1 MSPKTRCEFRF
12 DVKGNEYIK
21 IEFSSQI
28 EIHEEYVESD
38 SDGIVSPIIREK
50 AEDWK
55 VTRTVEVNAKP
66 NSAVFIYFES
76 DETIRDIQ
84 YDVNEHGFIQW
95 VGQGTRFKKGS
106 LET

>member
-21 IEFSSQI
+21 IEFSSHI

-38 SDGIVSPIIREK
+38 SDGFISPISPGEGEEWR
-50 AEDWK
+50 
-55 VTRTVEVNAKP
+55 VTRTVEINAKP
-66 NSAVFIYFES
+66 NSAIYIYFES

-84 YDVNEHGFIQW
+84 YDVNENGFVQW